1 MCLAPG
7 DKYLR
12 RFIVKWL
19 CTSHRKMGVM
29 LEIQKNCCVKAHRLT
44 GEVGEQ
50 FSNVEHLER
59 VVSFSKLACSHL
71 QKHLFPALCHC
82 SNLPPSSIL
91 NDVLLCSSNE
101 QSFSKRNVDP
111 TSPISTEFL
120 VSRAFSAV
128 VSMVKFCH
136 SLTGK
141 WFQSSKPLFSHLQN
155 EAKITL
161 IPEVRF
167 EA

>member
-1 MCLAPG
+1 
-7 DKYLR
+7 
-12 RFIVKWL
+12 
-19 CTSHRKMGVM
+19 MGVM

-120 VSRAFSAV
+120 VSRGFSAV

-141 WFQSSKPLFSHLQN
+141 
-155 EAKITL
+155 
-161 IPEVRF
+161 
-167 EA
+167 